1 MDGVCVTQSI
11 RGDESDNRSSGGSGH
26 NNIILCMVVIIF
38 LGMGIWDSKF
48 DFSKFVK

>member
-26 NNIILCMVVIIF
+26 NNIILCMVIIF
-38 LGMGIWDSKF
+38 LGMGIRDSKF